1 MAEKDNVARKSAEY
15 TGRSVD
21 DAVAAAALELGV
33 SVSELNYRVVKN
45 TSHSFLGLVRT
56 GEVTIVVDLG
66 QHVQDQMLGESFSAS
81 TEDLSEDWDSR
92 ASDDVSDDASEGEYD
107 EDDVVAG
114 RGPDPELE
122 AIATE
127 VLATLLDKMGY
138 YAAVEVQIAR
148 DEDDD
153 EDEDRPLRLNIV
165 GDDVTSLIGRRG
177 ETLRDLQFVARL
189 IVSRQLGGWP
199 NIVLDVEGYKE
210 RRAHSLRTLA
220 LHMAEQVRETGE
232 PVTLE
237 PMPSYERRIVHLTLR
252 DAEDVYTES
261 IGQDE
266 SRKVQILPK

>member
-81 TEDLSEDWDSR
+81 
-92 ASDDVSDDASEGEYD
+92 ADDVSDDASEGEYD